1 MAGILFAPSAAG
13 NTIKNAWEILG
24 IREKTMR
31 SANVN
36 YREPMSVVDTAWLR
50 MDSPENLMVIN
61 GVFLFEEHYPKSRL
75 RELLEERLLAIHR
88 FRMKPVN
95 DGKRYFWEEVPQL
108 DMEYHITDARLPEA
122 ANEEDALREFANGLI
137 SRSLDHTKP
146 LWRFFHVDQYQGG
159 TAVLFQIHHSYAD
172 GIALMS
178 VLDAIADESV
188 LDSSPA
194 AKAGLGFPKSVAN
207 SVAGKVADNLKSS
220 LLYLGFAGGWVYEAL
235 RVVLLPAD
243 SKTSYKRPLT
253 TEKKVAWAPSLDV
266 DEVKKVGKAMGC
278 TINDVLL
285 GCVAGS
291 LRDYLV
297 KQGEPVDGVM
307 VRATVPVN
315 LRPLSKAMN
324 LGNEFGLVYLDL
336 PVGEKTAIG
345 RVKKVRQTMAKLKN
359 GIQAVMSYNVLGI
372 LGFFPLGFQRF
383 ALNFF
388 SHKASAVMTNVPGP
402 SKPVMLKGSRLAK
415 PMFWVPQSGDIG
427 IGVSI
432 LSYDGKVEFGLIA
445 DKALIHDPQE
455 VVKGFVAEYEQL
467 KESVLNSAGANA
479 ALATQASH

>member
-1 MAGILFAPSAAG
+1 
-13 NTIKNAWEILG
+13 
-24 IREKTMR
+24 MR
-31 SANVN
+31 SADVN
-36 YREPMSVVDTAWLR
+36 YREPMTVVDTAWLR

-88 FRMKPVN
+88 FRMRPMN
-95 DGKRYFWEEVPQL
+95 EGKHYFWEEVPQL
-108 DMEYHITDARLPEA
+108 DMEYHLTDATLPDA
-122 ANEEDALREFANGLI
+122 MGEEDALREYANRLT
-137 SRSLDHTKP
+137 SKPLDPARP
-146 LWRFFHVDQYQGG
+146 LWRFYHVDQYQGG
-159 TAVLFQIHHSYAD
+159 TAVLFQVHHSYAD

-194 AKAGLGFPKSVAN
+194 AKAGMGFPKVVAD
-207 SVAGKVADNLKSS
+207 SVAGKVAAALRSS
-220 LLYLGFAGGWVYEAL
+220 LLYMGFGAGWLYEAMK
-235 RVVLLPAD
+235 VVMLPAD
-243 SKTSYKRPLT
+243 SKTAYKRALT
-253 TEKKVAWAPSLDV
+253 TEKQVAWAPSLNV
-266 DEVKKVGKAMGC
+266 EEVKKVGKSMGC

-336 PVGEKTAIG
+336 PVGESTAIG

-402 SKPVMLKGSRLAK
+402 AKPVMLKGSRLAK

-455 VVKGFVAEYEQL
+455 VVKGFVAEYEAL
-467 KESVLNSAGANA
+467 KESVFKSAAVGSS
-479 ALATQASH
+479 LATSASH

>member
-1 MAGILFAPSAAG
+1 M
-13 NTIKNAWEILG
+13 
-24 IREKTMR
+24 MR
-31 SANVN
+31 TDNVN
-36 YREPMSVVDTAWLR
+36 NREPMSVVDTAWLR

-61 GVFLFEEHYPKSRL
+61 GVFQFEEHYPRSRL
-75 RELLEERLLAIHR
+75 RELLEERLLAIPR
-88 FRMKPVN
+88 FRKKPVN
-95 DGKRYFWEEVPQL
+95 DGKRYFWEEVPEL
-108 DMEYHITDARLPEA
+108 DMDYHLTDAQLPPA
-122 ANEEDALREFANGLI
+122 DNEEKALREFANRLI
-137 SRSLDHTKP
+137 SSPLDADKP
-146 LWRFFHVDQYQGG
+146 LWRFFYVEQYQGG
-159 TAVLFQIHHSYAD
+159 TAVMFQVHHSYAD

-178 VLDAIADESV
+178 VLDALADESV

-194 AKAGLGFPKSVAN
+194 ARAGRGFPSNMAT
-207 SVAGKVADNLKSS
+207 SFMGKLLGALKTS
-220 LLYLGFAGGWVYEAL
+220 LFYLGFAAGWIYEAM

-253 TEKKVAWAPSLDV
+253 TEKSVAWAPSLDV
-266 DEVKKVGKAMGC
+266 AEVKKVGKAMGC

-297 KQGEPVDGVM
+297 QQGEPVDGVV

-315 LRPLSKAMN
+315 LRPISKAMN

-336 PVGEKTAIG
+336 PVGEKTALD
-345 RVKKVRQTMAKLKN
+345 RVRKVRQTMARLKN

-402 SKPVMLKGSRLAK
+402 TKPVMLKGSPLAK

-455 VVKGFVAEYEQL
+455 IVKGFVAEYEHL
-467 KESVLNSAGANA
+467 KESVLNSAEVNG
-479 ALATQASH
+479 ALATATSTSH

>member
-1 MAGILFAPSAAG
+1 
-13 NTIKNAWEILG
+13 
-24 IREKTMR
+24 MR

-75 RELLEERLLAIHR
+75 CELLEERLLAIHR

-95 DGKRYFWEEVPQL
+95 DGKRYFWEEVPVM
-108 DMEYHITDARLPEA
+108 DMAYHIADATLPA
-122 ANEEDALREFANGLI
+122 AASEEDGLRAFANQLI
-137 SRSLDHTKP
+137 STPLDVNKP
-146 LWRFFHVDQYQGG
+146 MWRFYHVDQYQGG
-159 TAVLFQIHHSYAD
+159 TAILFQLHHSYAD

-194 AKAGLGFPKSVAN
+194 AKAGMGFPKTVATT
-207 SVAGKVADNLKSS
+207 VAGKVMNSLKTS
-220 LLYLGFAGGWVYEAL
+220 LFYLGFAGGWLFEAL

-243 SKTSYKRPLT
+243 SKTAYKRPLT
-253 TEKKVAWAPSLDV
+253 TEKHVAWAPSLSV
-266 DEVKKVGKAMGC
+266 EEVKKVGKAMGC
-278 TINDVLL
+278 TMNDVLL

-297 KQGEPVDGVM
+297 SQGEPVDGAV

-315 LRPLSKAMN
+315 LRPLSEAMN

-336 PVGEKTAIG
+336 PVGEKSAVG
-345 RVKKVRQTMAKLKN
+345 RVKKVRQTMARLKN

-372 LGFFPLGFQRF
+372 LGFFPTGFQRF

-402 SKPVMLKGSRLAK
+402 TKPVLLKGSPLAK
-415 PMFWVPQSGDIG
+415 PMFWVPQSGEIG

-432 LSYDGKVEFGLIA
+432 LSYAGKVEFGLIA

-467 KESVLNSAGANA
+467 KGSVLNGAESGA
-479 ALATQASH
+479 ALATSASH

>member
-1 MAGILFAPSAAG
+1 
-13 NTIKNAWEILG
+13 
-24 IREKTMR
+24 MR

-36 YREPMSVVDTAWLR
+36 YREPMTVVDTAWLR
-50 MDSPENLMVIN
+50 MDSADNLMVIN

-88 FRMKPVN
+88 FRMRPMN
-95 DGKRYFWEEVPQL
+95 EGKRYFWEEVPQL
-108 DMEYHITDARLPEA
+108 DMEYHLTDATLPEA
-122 ANEEDALREFANGLI
+122 AGEEDALREYANRLI
-137 SRSLDHTKP
+137 SNPLDPAKP
-146 LWRFFHVDQYQGG
+146 LWRFYHVDSYQGG
-159 TAVLFQIHHSYAD
+159 SAVLFQVHHSYAD

-194 AKAGLGFPKSVAN
+194 AKAGLGFPKTNADTIG
-207 SVAGKVADNLKSS
+207 GKVLGALKAS
-220 LLYLGFAGGWVYEAL
+220 LFYLGFAAGWIFEAL
-235 RVVLLPAD
+235 RVVLMPAD
-243 SKTSYKRPLT
+243 SKTSYKRALT
-253 TEKKVAWAPSLDV
+253 TEKQVAWAPSLKV
-266 DEVKKVGKAMGC
+266 DEVKRVGKAMGC

-336 PVGEKTAIG
+336 PVGEPTALG
-345 RVKKVRQTMAKLKN
+345 RVKKVRQTMSRLKN

-372 LGFFPLGFQRF
+372 LGFFPLGLQRF

-467 KESVLNSAGANA
+467 KESVLEGAAVNS
-479 ALATQASH
+479 ALATSVSH

>member
-1 MAGILFAPSAAG
+1 M
-13 NTIKNAWEILG
+13 
-24 IREKTMR
+24 
-31 SANVN
+31 N

-61 GVFLFEEHYPKSRL
+61 GVFLFEEHYPLERL
-75 RELLEERLLAIHR
+75 RDLLEERLLAIHR
-88 FRMKPVN
+88 FRMKPVS
-95 DGKRYFWEEVPQL
+95 DGKRYFWEEVPKL
-108 DMEYHITDARLPEA
+108 DMDYHVSSIELPQA
-122 ANEEDALREFANGLI
+122 AGEEDSLRQFADQLI
-137 SRSLDHTKP
+137 SKPLDPSKP

-159 TAVLFQIHHSYAD
+159 SAVLFQVHHSYAD

-194 AKAGLGFPKSVAN
+194 ARAGMPRNSSTAPGLLGQASKAMR
-207 SVAGKVADNLKSS
+207 SS
-220 LLYLGFAGGWVYEAL
+220 LFYLGFAGGWLYEAL
-235 RVVLLPAD
+235 KVVSLPAD
-243 SKTSYKRPLT
+243 SKTAYKRPLT
-253 TEKKVAWAPSLDV
+253 TQKRVAWAPSLDV
-266 DEVKKVGKAMGC
+266 EEVKRVGKAMGC

-285 GCVAGS
+285 ACVAGS

-336 PVGEKTAIG
+336 PVGEG
-345 RVKKVRQTMAKLKN
+345 DSVNRVKQVRQTMAKLKN
-359 GIQAVMSYNVLGI
+359 GIQAYMSYNVLGI
-372 LGFFPLGFQRF
+372 LGFFPTAFQRF

-402 SKPVMLKGSRLAK
+402 TKPVMLKGSRLAK
-415 PMFWVPQSGDIG
+415 PIFWVPQSGEIG

-432 LSYDGKVEFGLIA
+432 LSYNGKVEFGLIS
-445 DKALIHDPQE
+445 DTALIAEPKE
-455 VVKGFVAEYEQL
+455 VVDGFVSEYRQL
-467 KESVLNSAGANA
+467 KENVLNSGVVA
-479 ALATQASH
+479 ATAAASASH